1 MPGLT
6 VKVLLQDIKK
16 LPTEALIVG
25 FYEDIRPLKGLAGE
39 LDWLLCGALSRLI
52 IQNKLRGSFGEVAL
66 LTSRGKVPA
75 QKIFMIGLGP
85 RKGFSPSTLRRAAGA
100 AVASV
105 LAAGVKAAALEYVQP
120 PDMSYDAGVPALQE
134 GLSEAAKGRDIDI
147 AVLVPDATAYEK
159 MARLVNQ

>member
-25 FYEDIRPLKGLAGE
+25 FYENIRPLKGLAGE
-39 LDWLLCGALSRLI
+39 LDWLLCGSLSNLI
-52 IQNKLRGSFGEVAL
+52 IENRLRGAFGDMAL

-85 RKGFSPSTLRRAAGA
+85 QNGFSPASMQRAAKA
-100 AVASV
+100 AVSSA
-105 LAAGVKAAALEYVQP
+105 LAAGVKAVALEYFQP
-120 PDMSYDAGVPALQE
+120 PGMSYDIGVPALRE
-134 GLSEAAKGRDIDI
+134 GFSEAARGRDIDI
-147 AVLVPDATAYEK
+147 TLLAPDPAAYEK

>member
-25 FYEDIRPLKGLAGE
+25 FYENIRPLKGLAGE
-39 LDWLLCGALSRLI
+39 LDWLLCGSLSNLI
-52 IQNKLRGSFGEVAL
+52 IEKRLRGSFGDMAL

-75 QKIFMIGLGP
+75 QKIFMVGLGP
-85 RKGFSPSTLRRAAGA
+85 QNEFSPSSMRGAARAAVTGA
-100 AVASV
+100 
-105 LAAGVKAAALEYVQP
+105 LAAGVKAAALEYFQP
-120 PDMSYDAGVPALQE
+120 PGMSYDIGVPALQQ
-134 GLSEAAKGRDIDI
+134 GLSEAAQGRDIDI
-147 AVLVPDATAYEK
+147 ALIAPDPTAYEK